1 MDLRSDFLSKNKKGY
16 IALVA
21 GLLILFLSILN
32 FVNFDVKSGSFIQS
46 NFGIFEPFGT
56 LVCIFISI
64 SLIGIALNFTWN
76 IALKKVVKIYIVSII
91 GIALLP
97 VILILFHI
105 GEL

>member
-1 MDLRSDFLSKNKKGY
+1 LSKYKKGY

-21 GLLILFLSILN
+21 GLMILFLSILN
-32 FVNFDVKSGSFIQS
+32 FVNFDVRSGSLIQS
-46 NFGIFEPFGT
+46 SFGIPEPIGT
-56 LVCIFISI
+56 LVCLFVSI
-64 SLIGIALNFTWN
+64 LLIVIALNFAWN